1 MGGLMHLSGFQRHL
15 MGAIIFGGMI
25 LLPILVIGLANGP
38 ADSYTGAPG
47 EATCGSCHG
56 TASGNGSLVI
66 SGTPA
71 KYTLGQT
78 YPITVTIQ
86 NTGQTRWGFELAA
99 VDAAGKGAGQFILTD
114 PVNTQLSDNA
124 APARDYVKHTAA
136 GTFNGTL
143 DGPVSWSFNWKAPN
157 VGPGKITL
165 FAAGLAADGDMTPAG
180 DIAYSTS
187 IATSCCKVPGD
198 ANGNGVFS
206 GIIELTFII
215 NYLYK
220 GGQAPSCLEQADANG
235 DGIVNVR
242 DITYIINFLYKHGP
256 NLVCP

>member
-1 MGGLMHLSGFQRHL
+1 M
-15 MGAIIFGGMI
+15 
-25 LLPILVIGLANGP
+25 
-38 ADSYTGAPG
+38 
-47 EATCGSCHG
+47 
-56 TASGNGSLVI
+56 
-66 SGTPA
+66 
-71 KYTLGQT
+71 
-78 YPITVTIQ
+78 
-86 NTGQTRWGFELAA
+86 
-99 VDAAGKGAGQFILTD
+99 
-114 PVNTQLSDNA
+114 QLSPLCQD
-124 APARDYVKHTAA
+124 TAA